1 MQKEYRLRR
10 RNDFRRVF
18 RLGTSAANR
27 QFVVYLSPRQAGAGI
42 PPGPRIGISV
52 SKKVG
57 NAVVRNRVKRLV
69 KEVTRHWVP
78 DLKKGTDVV
87 IIARNPAA
95 TMDFYQVESSLRHV
109 FKRAKLFQKKYT
121 RQ

>member
-18 RLGTSAANR
+18 RFGTSAANR
-27 QFVVYLSPRQAGAGI
+27 QFVVYLSPRHAGTGL

-78 DLKKGTDVV
+78 DLKKGIDVV

-109 FKRAKLFQKKYT
+109 FKRAKLFQKYR